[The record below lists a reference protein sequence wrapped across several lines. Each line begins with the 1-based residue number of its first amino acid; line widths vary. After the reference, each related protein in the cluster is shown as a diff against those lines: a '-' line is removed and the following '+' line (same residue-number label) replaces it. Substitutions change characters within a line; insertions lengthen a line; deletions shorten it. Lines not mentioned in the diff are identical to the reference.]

1 MFDEQSHCLAL
12 RKWSKFHR
20 ARVLLRDVDSLLE
33 DTHGMLRHATLL
45 GILRFAGKPLINV
58 VVLAVGEQSRVEAVE
73 ILSTSGELWA

>member
-1 MFDEQSHCLAL
+1 MWVKLPAWQLGL
-12 RKWSKFHR
+12 GL
-20 ARVLLRDVDSLLE
+20 LLRDVDRLLE

-45 GILRFAGKPLINV
+45 RILRFAGKPLINV